1 MKENL
6 TQSNF
11 GMKERTKFNTKTIAK
26 IGILGAVAAVIH
38 LIDFP
43 LFFAPDFYKLDF
55 SEVPVLIGAFSLGP
69 IPGAIIELIKILLK
83 LILKGTTTAFVGDF
97 ANFLIGCSLVL
108 PASII
113 YKRKKSFKTA
123 IIGLAIGTII
133 LAIVGALMNY
143 YVLIPFYA
151 STGFPIDKIIGMGT
165 AVNKNIVS
173 LWTLVLYAVVPFN
186 IVKGLLVSIITMLI
200 YKRLSPLLHR

>member
-69 IPGAIIELIKILLK
+69 IPGAIIELIKILVK
-83 LILKGTTTAFVGDF
+83 LMLKGTTTAFVGDF

-108 PASII
+108 PAAII

-123 IIGLAIGTII
+123 IIGLVIGTII
-133 LAIVGALMNY
+133 LTIVGALMNY

-151 STGFPIDKIIGMGT
+151 STGFPIDKIIAMGT
-165 AVNKNIVS
+165 AVNKNIFS

-186 IVKGLLVSIITMLI
+186 IVKGILVSIITMLI
-200 YKRLSPLLHR
+200 YKKLSPLLHR